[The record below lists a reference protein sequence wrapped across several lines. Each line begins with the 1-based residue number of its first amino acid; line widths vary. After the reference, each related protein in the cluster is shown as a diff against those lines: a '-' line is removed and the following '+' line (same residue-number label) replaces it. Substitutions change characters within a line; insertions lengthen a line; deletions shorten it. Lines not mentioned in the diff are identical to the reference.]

1 MSSTDDVSPAAQ
13 STETASTSTT
23 IKTEPKASHL
33 SNKED
38 VCETTKNENDD
49 QPSLM
54 IEQEEEVETQ
64 VEEDEEMGNDGVG
77 GTTLVAPLCI
87 TTILPTDT
95 DEERYRKTCLFVAR
109 IGWYACFYGA
119 TPDRVEVF
127 LRHLMQHFGYHGC
140 LFRVTNSELFCVFC
154 RDVEDDDQVMRMY
167 EVKEGLNLHHL
178 GLLNEVCKQVCS
190 GELTQAQALGALEKI
205 RKEPD
210 PWGIWP
216 VSISFLATGA
226 LAPAVFQGTWW
237 DLLGGAIC
245 CLPVY
250 GLVVGL
256 PASYQKALPLLSS
269 FAASIVAILLQQ
281 LVMTELQVELV
292 VLAAVIIQVPGYGAS
307 LAVSE
312 IITNHI
318 TAGVGRLVNAL
329 VTLGLLVGGYWLAVN
344 LFVFMEDVDSP
355 GDVNDLDTTSSD
367 PIPVLVQA
375 LVCAPCLMVALAIQ
389 FQISFPDFPWAF
401 LNLMLAYGASYAATE
416 LSGGKKNV
424 GVLLASVAVTV
435 FAQAWARW
443 KDRPR
448 SILITPAI
456 VVLVSGSIGFRGLVS
471 LAIEGD
477 PSAAGL
483 QEFAQMFVVALLIIA
498 GLLIGDLL
506 LRAPTTL

>member
-1 MSSTDDVSPAAQ
+1 MSSADHISSAAPSAESE
-13 STETASTSTT
+13 STMIE
-23 IKTEPKASHL
+23 TEPTCL
-33 SNKED
+33 SNNKDDACEAPKDEHNEEPPSVEHKEA
-38 VCETTKNENDD
+38 ETLD
-49 QPSLM
+49 
-54 IEQEEEVETQ
+54 
-64 VEEDEEMGNDGVG
+64 EEDEEMGTG
-77 GTTLVAPLCI
+77 GAATTAAPLCT

-119 TPDRVEVF
+119 TPARVEVF
-127 LRHLMQHFGYHGC
+127 LHHLMQHFGYNGC

-154 RDVEDDDQVMRMY
+154 RDNDDDDQTMRMY
-167 EVKEGLNLHHL
+167 EVKEGLNLHRL
-178 GLLNEVCKQVCS
+178 GLLNEVCKQVCN
-190 GELTQAQALGALEKI
+190 GELTQAQALGALEGI

-210 PWGIWP
+210 PWGFWL
-216 VSISFLATGA
+216 VSVSFLVTGA

-237 DLLGGAIC
+237 DLLGGALC

-250 GLVVGL
+250 GLVVCL
-256 PASYQKALPLLSS
+256 PATYQKALPLLSS
-269 FAASIVAILLQQ
+269 FVASIVAIILQH
-281 LVMTELQVELV
+281 LVVSKLHVELV

-318 TAGVGRLVNAL
+318 TAGVGRLVNAM

-344 LFVFMEDVDSP
+344 FFVFMEDDDSGGAVD
-355 GDVNDLDTTSSD
+355 DLDLTSSD
-367 PIPVLVQA
+367 PVPTLVQA

-401 LNLMLAYGASYAATE
+401 CNLMLAYGASYGATE
-416 LSGGKKNV
+416 LSGGKKNA
-424 GVLLASVAVTV
+424 GVLLASIAVTV

-448 SILITPAI
+448 SILITPAL

-471 LAIEGD
+471 LAIDGD